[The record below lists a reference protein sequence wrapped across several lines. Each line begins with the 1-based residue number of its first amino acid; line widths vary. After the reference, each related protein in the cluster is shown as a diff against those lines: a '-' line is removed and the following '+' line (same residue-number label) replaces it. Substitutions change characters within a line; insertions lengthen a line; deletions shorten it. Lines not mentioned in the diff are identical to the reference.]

1 MDENEKSSSAIDAE
15 SFKGTNE
22 SRIEPHWK
30 FDGSIWE
37 FLGTVQ
43 WAFVFRELG
52 RSGRR
57 HVLEIVSKPDQV
69 EEAAQEYGITYRALA
84 NEMQRIS
91 KDALRMFAI
100 LDASEDDGR
109 ELPPEELEDIP
120 ELTQEQ
126 AAYIMEQQRKA
137 LATTNG
143 DLTEARKLMRQWEHE
158 KAYKRRIDRSQEDR
172 SKCSIG

>member
-43 WAFVFRELG
+43 WALVFRELG
-52 RSGRR
+52 RSGHR

-69 EEAAQEYGITYRALA
+69 EAAAQEYGITYHALV

-100 LDASEDDGR
+100 LDAFEDDER
-109 ELPPEELEDIP
+109 ELPLEELEDIP
-120 ELTQEQ
+120 ELTQKQ

-137 LATTNG
+137 LAMTNG
-143 DLTEARKLMRQWEHE
+143 NLTEARKLMRQWEHE
-158 KAYKRRIDRSQEDR
+158 KANKKPIEGNQVDIRL
-172 SKCSIG
+172 